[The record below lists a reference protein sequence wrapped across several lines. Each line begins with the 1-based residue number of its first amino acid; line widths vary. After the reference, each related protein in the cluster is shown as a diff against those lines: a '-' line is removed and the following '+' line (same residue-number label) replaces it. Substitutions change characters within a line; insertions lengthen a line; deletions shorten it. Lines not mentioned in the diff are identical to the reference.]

1 MSNYHSFGHLKFIPD
16 LTPEKFWGILGSHPE
31 NDDSDSLFYWAI
43 TTFKFAV
50 AKEIFAYD

>member
-50 AKEIFAYD
+50 DKEIFAYD